1 MMTQE
6 QRAKQFMPFDAMKGL
21 QEALRDREERHSRVE
36 RHDISE
42 EEQEQNSKVL
52 CRIKNGSR
60 VEVNYYCHFH
70 DVVRSGTITAINI
83 PYHFLILGDEKI
95 FFEDIYKGFNINE
108 IYAKRMI
115 NANAKGRGEI
125 SELLITNYEEMEE
138 CIQENSI
145 LKKVASN

>member
-52 CRIKNGSR
+52 CQMKNGSR

-83 PYHFLILGDEKI
+83 PYHFLILDDEKI
-95 FFEDIYKGFNINE
+95 FFEDIYKIV
-108 IYAKRMI
+108 IVDQP
-115 NANAKGRGEI
+115 
-125 SELLITNYEEMEE
+125 S
-138 CIQENSI
+138 
-145 LKKVASN
+145 